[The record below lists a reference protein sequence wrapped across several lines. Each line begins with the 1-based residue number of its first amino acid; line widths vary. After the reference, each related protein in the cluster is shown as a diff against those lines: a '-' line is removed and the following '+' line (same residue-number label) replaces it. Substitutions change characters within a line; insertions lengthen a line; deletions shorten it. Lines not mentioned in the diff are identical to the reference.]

1 MLVHLTGSSD
11 LNKIFVILFVAFCSN
26 IFAGEANLKNV
37 IIISVD
43 TLRAD
48 HLSCYGYP
56 IKTSPAIDDLSRD
69 GVRFSR
75 CFTITPLT
83 SPGFSTMLTSLPPY
97 KHGSKRNGLPIFKHI
112 RTLPYFLKK
121 YNYCSSAFISNWP
134 LRKNLSGLHRDFDSY
149 YEVFNKKRWFG
160 LLNSEGKAKEVT
172 KRAIKWLEN
181 HHKKRIFLWVH
192 LSEPH
197 APYVS
202 HKKFDFD
209 IKKIDLSYYPPGT
222 RFSKIKKYDSEIA
235 FTDFYIGKLIEKI
248 KELGLYHDSLI
259 VFNSDHG
266 ESFGE
271 HNYFKHGRKLYD
283 SCLHVPLIIKL
294 PGNRLKNSTQNENVS
309 ILDLSP
315 TILSILKLQIPEYME
330 GSALFDKRV
339 KLREA
344 IYFEAYRGAVITK
357 RSTKFHIKV
366 YPKKFGI
373 LQGSIKLI
381 YTCRKE
387 TIEAYSIKDDRFEL
401 RDLYMENPKE
411 YHNLK
416 ILLMN
421 RIKKVEKYIQHSK
434 KYFKKRS
441 NLSKEDIEKLKTL
454 GYIH

>member
-1 MLVHLTGSSD
+1 MRRV
-11 LNKIFVILFVAFCSN
+11 NKIFVILFVIFCNN
-26 IFAGEANLKNV
+26 IFADKINLKNV

-56 IKTSPAIDDLSRD
+56 IKTSPVIDALSRD
-69 GVRFSR
+69 GVRFSK

-83 SPGFSTMLTSLPPY
+83 SPGFATMFTSLPPY
-97 KHGSKRNGLPIFKHI
+97 MHGSKRNGLPIFKHI

-160 LLNSEGKAKEVT
+160 LLNSEGKASEVI
-172 KRAIKWLEN
+172 KRAIKWLED
-181 HHKKRIFLWVH
+181 HHKKKIFLWVH

-197 APYVS
+197 APYVF

-209 IKKIDLSYYPPGT
+209 VKKIDLSYYPPKT
-222 RFSKIKKYDSEIA
+222 RFPKIKKYDSEIA

-271 HNYFKHGRKLYD
+271 HNYFKHGRKLYN
-283 SCLHVPLIIKL
+283 SCMHVPLIIKL
-294 PGNRLKNSTQNENVS
+294 PDNYLKNSTRDENVS

-315 TILSILKLQIPEYME
+315 TILSILKLQIPEHME
-330 GSALFDKRV
+330 GLALFDKKV

-344 IYFEAYRGAVITK
+344 IYFEAYRGAVITEK
-357 RSTKFHIKV
+357 SKKFHLKV
-366 YPKKFGI
+366 YPKKFGV
-373 LQGSIKLI
+373 LQGSTKLI
-381 YTCRKE
+381 YTCRGKK
-387 TIEAYSIKDDRFEL
+387 IEAYRIRNDWFEL
-401 RDLYMENPKE
+401 RDLYKENPRE
-411 YHNLK
+411 YNNLK
-416 ILLMN
+416 ILLMDH
-421 RIKKVEKYIQHSK
+421 IKKVEKHIQLSK
-434 KYFKKRS
+434 KYLKKRP
-441 NLSKEDIEKLKTL
+441 NISKEDIEKLKTL

>member
-1 MLVHLTGSSD
+1 MRRI
-11 LNKIFVILFVAFCSN
+11 NKILFFLFVAFCSN
-26 IFAGEANLKNV
+26 IFAGKANLKNV

-56 IKTSPAIDDLSRD
+56 IKISPAIDDLSRD

-97 KHGSKRNGLPIFKHI
+97 KHGSKRNGLPIFKYI
-112 RTLPYFLKK
+112 KTLPYFLKK
-121 YNYCSSAFISNWP
+121 YDYYSSAFISNWP
-134 LRKNLSGLHRDFDSY
+134 LKKRLSGLDRDFDSY
-149 YEVFNKKRWFG
+149 CEVFNKKRWLG
-160 LLNSEGKAKEVT
+160 LLDSEGRAKEVT
-172 KRAIKWLEN
+172 KRAIKWLED

-248 KELGLYHDSLI
+248 KKLGIYHDSLI

-271 HNYFKHGRKLYD
+271 HSYFRHGRKLYN

-294 PGNRLKNSTQNENVS
+294 PGNCLKNSTRDENVS

-344 IYFEAYRGAVITK
+344 IYFEAYKGAVIVEK
-357 RSTKFHIKV
+357 SKKFHLNV
-366 YPKKFGI
+366 HPRKFAL

-381 YTCRKE
+381 YSYGTKR
-387 TIEAYSIKDDRFEL
+387 IEAYRIKDDWFEL
-401 RDLYMENPKE
+401 RDLYKENPKE
-411 YHNLK
+411 YYNLK
-416 ILLMN
+416 ILLMKH
-421 RIKKVEKYIQHSK
+421 IKKVEKYIQHSK

-441 NLSKEDIEKLKTL
+441 SLSKGDIEKLKTL

>member
-1 MLVHLTGSSD
+1 MKRI
-11 LNKIFVILFVAFCSN
+11 NKILFFLFVAFCNN
-26 IFAGEANLKNV
+26 IFADKANLKNV

-97 KHGSKRNGLPIFKHI
+97 KHGSKRNGLPIFKRI

-134 LRKNLSGLHRDFDSY
+134 LKKRLSGLDRDFDSY
-149 YEVFNKKRWFG
+149 YEVFNKKRWLG
-160 LLNSEGKAKEVT
+160 LLDSEGKASEVT
-172 KRAIKWLEN
+172 RRAIKWLED

-197 APYVS
+197 APYIF

-209 IKKIDLSYYPPGT
+209 IKKIDLSYYPPRT

-271 HNYFKHGRKLYD
+271 HSYFKHGRKLYN

-294 PGNRLKNSTQNENVS
+294 PGNCLKNSTQDENVS

-339 KLREA
+339 KLREV
-344 IYFEAYRGAVITK
+344 IYFEAYRGAVITEK
-357 RSTKFHIKV
+357 SKKFHLNVHPRKLA
-366 YPKKFGI
+366 I
-373 LQGSIKLI
+373 LQGSTKLI
-381 YTCRKE
+381 YTYGTKR
-387 TIEAYSIKDDRFEL
+387 IEAYRIKKDWFEL
-401 RDLYMENPKE
+401 RDLYKENPKE
-411 YHNLK
+411 YYNLK
-416 ILLMN
+416 ILLMKH
-421 RIKKVEKYIQHSK
+421 IKKVEKYIQHSK
-434 KYFKKRS
+434 RYLKKRS
-441 NLSKEDIEKLKTL
+441 SLSKEDIEKLKTL

>member
-1 MLVHLTGSSD
+1 MQKISD
-11 LNKIFVILFVAFCSN
+11 LNIILFFLFVIFCNN
-26 IFAGEANLKNV
+26 IFADKANLKNV

-121 YNYCSSAFISNWP
+121 YGYYSSAFISNWP
-134 LRKNLSGLHRDFDSY
+134 LRKNLSGLHQDFDSY

-160 LLNSEGKAKEVT
+160 LLNAEGRAKEVT
-172 KRAIKWLEN
+172 KRAIKWLED
-181 HHKKRIFLWVH
+181 HHKKRIFLWIH

-197 APYVS
+197 APYVF

-209 IKKIDLSYYPPGT
+209 INKIDPSYYPHGT

-248 KELGLYHDSLI
+248 KGLGLYHDSLI

-294 PGNRLKNSTQNENVS
+294 PSNSLKNSTRDENVS

-315 TILSILKLQIPEYME
+315 TILSILKLRIPEYME

-339 KLREA
+339 KLREV
-344 IYFEAYRGAVITK
+344 IYFEAYKGAVITK

-381 YTCRKE
+381 YTCRKK

-401 RDLYMENPKE
+401 RDLYKENPKE
-411 YHNLK
+411 FHNLK
-416 ILLMN
+416 ILLMKH
-421 RIKKVEKYIQHSK
+421 IKKVEKHIQHSK
-434 KYFKKRS
+434 IYLKKRS
-441 NLSKEDIEKLKTL
+441 SLSKEDIEKLKTL